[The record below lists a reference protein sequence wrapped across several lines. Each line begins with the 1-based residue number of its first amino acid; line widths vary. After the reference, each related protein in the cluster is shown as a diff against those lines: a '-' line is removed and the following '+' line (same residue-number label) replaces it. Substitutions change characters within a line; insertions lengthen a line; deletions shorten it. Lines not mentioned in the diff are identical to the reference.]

1 MNETPHSLL
10 QRLRQQPDEESWKRL
25 IDLYSP
31 LLHRW
36 LRQAGLVGSDADDL
50 IQEVFLTLVREMP
63 SFDHNRRRGAFRS
76 WLRKILVNR
85 VRGFQR
91 QRQHLPGLN
100 LDPKFSETI
109 ERLEDDSS
117 DLSRLWER
125 EHNEFVVRRLLQL
138 IEPEFTISTW
148 EAFRRQVIDG
158 LDPLEVARDLGLSI
172 DSVYAA
178 KSRVL
183 RRMRREIDGLI
194 D

>member
-148 EAFRRQVIDG
+148 EV
-158 LDPLEVARDLGLSI
+158 
-172 DSVYAA
+172 
-178 KSRVL
+178 
-183 RRMRREIDGLI
+183 
-194 D
+194 